1 MKILCSFA
9 KTLRGLVTILQSECE
24 TEINWLHNNKMIVNP
39 DKIQV
44 ILLDKSRSDNTNIE
58 IEIGNEKISSTS
70 SAKLLGV
77 HIHKTVKWKPV
88 KFTDITKIVIMCK
101 RERGFSQQFYIFKTL
116 IIGMD
121 ALT

>member
-1 MKILCSFA
+1 
-9 KTLRGLVTILQSECE
+9 
-24 TEINWLHNNKMIVNP
+24 MIVNP